1 MLCVKQKK
9 KPTRGYFNCTF
20 SSLESPA
27 AQVFFLFFYLCRSH
41 KKSHR
46 APCRSRVAPLL
57 RSLWYWVHLGSVRSL
72 HTPPAPIGFSP
83 WLLGS
88 FSGHAWRGRCI
99 DLVVQMPSDAHQ
111 HNTDTHITSKC
122 THMARS
128 HTTWILY
135 IPTFYR
141 FLCNFVFNE
150 TSAPCM
156 LRWT

>member
-1 MLCVKQKK
+1 MCKK
-9 KPTRGYFNCTF
+9 KKK
-20 SSLESPA
+20 
-27 AQVFFLFFYLCRSH
+27 
-41 KKSHR
+41 KKSPREVILTAPFHHLNPPLPECFSFFFISAAVTKR
-46 APCRSRVAPLL
+46 AIERRVAPLL

-122 THMARS
+122 TNMARS
-128 HTTWILY
+128 HTIWILY